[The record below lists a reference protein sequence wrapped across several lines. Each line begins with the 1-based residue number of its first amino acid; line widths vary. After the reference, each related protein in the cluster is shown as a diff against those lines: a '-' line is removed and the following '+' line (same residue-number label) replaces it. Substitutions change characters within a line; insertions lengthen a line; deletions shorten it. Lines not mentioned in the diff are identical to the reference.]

1 MSDETTSRD
10 LKRVRLTG
18 LAALIVTVLVAWLML
33 PAWSN
38 FVGAVLVAVGSVA
51 VAFSMDKKL
60 QRAGVSKTTLL
71 AFGGFMVVVGA
82 LLWGD

>member
-1 MSDETTSRD
+1 MSDETTTRD
-10 LKRVRLTG
+10 LKRARLPG

-38 FVGAVLVAVGSVA
+38 FFGAAFVAVGRVA
-51 VAFSMDKKL
+51 VVFSMDKKVESSGAS
-60 QRAGVSKTTLL
+60 RTTLL
-71 AFGGFMVVVGA
+71 AFGGVMVVVGA